1 MAYVRKPEVVLQQ
14 LVKNS
19 GNQVICKSGC
29 KIQVPMRFK
38 DKNLAEVGIRTF
50 VYGFF
55 PIILSTGEYAVV
67 NVNSKIE
74 LAPSSTITTMVDGV
88 EYYEFNFLPNSVL
101 FKNTFVLKDESMM
114 FNVFDEFV
122 FLGKIP
128 WYAEYNDIG
137 KLFDTAK
144 KYGGSN
150 VAQTPE
156 VIEFIASMVGRRKDD
171 KTKYLRTTVNS
182 YDETKSARVA
192 YVPLKSVYYSVNS
205 TLNKIAGSYM
215 SAGIDSAIVAP
226 STNVE
231 KIESILRA

>member
-1 MAYVRKPEVVLQQ
+1 MKLIRKPDVVLQQ

-19 GNQVICKSGC
+19 ANQVICKTAC
-29 KIQVPMRFK
+29 KIQVPLRYK

-55 PIILSTGEYAVV
+55 PIILSTGEYAVI
-67 NVNSKIE
+67 NVNSKVE
-74 LAPSSTITTMVDGV
+74 LSPSTTITTMIGGV
-88 EYYEFNFLPNSVL
+88 EYYEFSFPPNSVI
-101 FKNTFVLKDESMM
+101 FKNTYVLKDESMM

-128 WYAEYNDIG
+128 WFAEYNDIG
-137 KLFDTAK
+137 RLFDTAK
-144 KYGGSN
+144 KHGGSN

-156 VIEFIASMVGRRKDD
+156 VIEFIASMIGRRKDD

-182 YDETKSARVA
+182 YEETKSDKVA

-205 TLNKIAGSYM
+205 TLNKLAGSYM

-226 STNVE
+226 STTVE
-231 KIESILRA
+231 NIESILRA